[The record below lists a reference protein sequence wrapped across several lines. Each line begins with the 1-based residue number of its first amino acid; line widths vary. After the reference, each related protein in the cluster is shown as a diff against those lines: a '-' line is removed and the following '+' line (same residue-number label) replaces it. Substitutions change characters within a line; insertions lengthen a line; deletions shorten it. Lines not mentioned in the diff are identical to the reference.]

1 MFKKQEPSLLEK
13 EIARVHKVLEELD
26 PNSKEYQDVLG
37 RLVVLYHQKPKRETV
52 FSGDAL
58 LGAAVNLLGL
68 GAVLGHER
76 AHVITSK
83 AFSWIKPLGMKTK
96 S

>member
-1 MFKKQEPSLLEK
+1 MFKKPEISPLEK
-13 EIARVHKVLEELD
+13 EIIRVHAVLEKLD

-37 RLVVLYHQKPKRETV
+37 RLVVLYHQKPKREPV
-52 FSGDAL
+52 FSGDAI

-83 AFSWIKPLGMKTK
+83 AFGWIKPLAMKTK